1 MVRKKGV
8 GLLAGIAILI
18 LLLIFLFRDALIE
31 RTMNRAGSSIVGAK
45 VEFHGVHFS
54 ILKSILTWKSLQVTN
69 PLDTRYN
76 LFQTGPSTLNIRVE
90 PLLYKRYI
98 FEKGQFDSLRFNTIR
113 KNSGSL
119 YKFRKLSNIAPYYDS
134 IATQLEN
141 KLQEF
146 SQFNPQRLEHLN
158 VDSIMKIAHIKTPTR
173 IDSLKTAV
181 EQKSQN
187 WNEQI
192 STLPDQGVF
201 SGVQK
206 RIDSIDVD
214 QIKTIPQVATAINT
228 MRLMNKKI
236 DSLRSVIDSVN
247 NIINYEIAQVYRY
260 DSIVNDWI
268 SDNYQTLLLL
278 AHLPEIT
285 RENASEV
292 MFGPAVIKKIQSAIP
307 YFALAR
313 WYGEKAKALLPD
325 KKPNLPRRMGQNIP
339 FPDDR
344 GWPQFRIQ
352 DLVLNGTFFQNINAE
367 GVASNITTQQK
378 LTGQPTSIEL
388 SAAQLR
394 GASLRLGGLFNYL
407 EAISLERF
415 GLEAKRVSLDSVDF
429 QSELIPLKLIKGL
442 ADLSGSIQ
450 SQGSSFAAQAGFIGT
465 NLGFDLTNPENG
477 KIDPQILIL
486 RDSLIHSIN
495 QLSINAITKMIG
507 MVLTLDITSNIAE
520 RIAELM
526 KKIPI
531 QAVEA
536 ARSKLYIRLDNM
548 VSPKQKELERVTNQR
563 TAGIKDSLTFRNE
576 YLKKL
581 AQIEIEKS
589 KELKGLPFGFK

>member
-8 GLLAGIAILI
+8 GLLAGIAVLI
-18 LLLIFLFRDALIE
+18 LLLIVLFRDVLIA

-54 ILKSILTWKSLQVTN
+54 ILKSMLTWKSLQVTN

-76 LFQTGPSTLNIRVE
+76 LFETGTSTLNFRVE

-98 FEKGQFDSLRFNTIR
+98 FEKGRFDSLRFNTIR
-113 KNSGSL
+113 KKSGSL

-146 SQFNPQRLEHLN
+146 SQFDPKRLERLN
-158 VDSIMKIAHIKTPTR
+158 VDSIMKIAHIKTPSR
-173 IDSLKTAV
+173 IDSLKTTV
-181 EQKSQN
+181 EQKSQH

-201 SGVQK
+201 SDVQK
-206 RIDSIDVD
+206 RIDSIDVER
-214 QIKTIPQVATAINT
+214 IKTIPQVATAINT
-228 MRLMNKKI
+228 LRLINKKI

-247 NIINYEIAQVYRY
+247 NILNYEIALVYRY
-260 DSIVNDWI
+260 DTIVSDWI

-292 MFGPAVIKKIQSAIP
+292 FFGPAVIRKIQSAIP
-307 YFALAR
+307 YFGLAR
-313 WYGEKAKALLPD
+313 WYGEKAKALLPE
-325 KKPNLPRRMGQNIP
+325 KKTNLPRRMGQNIP
-339 FPDDR
+339 FPDKR
-344 GWPQFRIQ
+344 GWPQVWIQ

-367 GVASNITTQQK
+367 GLARNIVTQQK
-378 LTGQPTSIEL
+378 LIGQPTTIEL
-388 SAAQLR
+388 NAAQLR
-394 GASLRLGGLFNYL
+394 GASLSLGGLFNYL

-415 GLEAKRVSLDSVDF
+415 GLEAKNVSLDSIDF

-442 ADLSGSIQ
+442 GDISGSIQ
-450 SQGSSFAAQAGFIGT
+450 SQGSSFVAQAGFFGT
-465 NLGFDLTNPENG
+465 NLVFDLTNPDYEK

-507 MVLTLDITSNIAE
+507 MVLTLNITSNIAE

-536 ARSKLYIRLDNM
+536 ARSKLYERLDNL
-548 VSPKQKELERVTNQR
+548 VGPKQKELQSEIDKR

-589 KELKGLPFGFK
+589 KELEGLPFSK